1 MRPERGGR
9 SKLRRRGG
17 ARGEEGRAAGPLRAS
32 PGRAGLPR
40 PPGSRE
46 RAGRTQGEV
55 SSCFPWLERGAAAA
69 RGAGTLAPGQGDSF
83 FLFKASSLP
92 PGGARVC
99 GRVEAGGGAVPTP
112 DARPAGTRRRRA
124 GPAPANPHLGP
135 LAAPPDSS
143 GRGREARAHLRPAAS
158 KWETEAG
165 GGRWAGPGGRAA
177 GRRPGGAGTQGSQ
190 PWPSLLCTCEGLT
203 TPQSLLMSTGP
214 PLPTKTQG
222 GGTPSPGPQW
232 GPRKKSM
239 RS

>member
-99 GRVEAGGGAVPTP
+99 GRVEARGGGPRPRCPPRRNPPPPRWARSSEPSPGT
-112 DARPAGTRRRRA
+112 AGRPAGF
-124 GPAPANPHLGP
+124 
-135 LAAPPDSS
+135 
-143 GRGREARAHLRPAAS
+143 LR
-158 KWETEAG
+158 
-165 GGRWAGPGGRAA
+165 AGPGGPRPPPPRSIQVGNRGWRRKMGRA
-177 GRRPGGAGTQGSQ
+177 RGSRG
-190 PWPSLLCTCEGLT
+190 W
-203 TPQSLLMSTGP
+203 
-214 PLPTKTQG
+214 
-222 GGTPSPGPQW
+222 
-232 GPRKKSM
+232 
-239 RS
+239 

>member
-99 GRVEAGGGAVPTP
+99 GRVEAWGGRSPPQMPGPP
-112 DARPAGTRRRRA
+112 EPAA
-124 GPAPANPHLGP
+124 AALGP
-135 LAAPPDSS
+135 LQLALTWDRWPP
-143 GRGREARAHLRPAAS
+143 
-158 KWETEAG
+158 
-165 GGRWAGPGGRAA
+165 
-177 GRRPGGAGTQGSQ
+177 RRIPPGGAGRPAPTSAPQH
-190 PWPSLLCTCEGLT
+190 PSGKPRLGEED
-203 TPQSLLMSTGP
+203 GP
-214 PLPTKTQG
+214 GPGVARLVG
-222 GGTPSPGPQW
+222 GQVVLEPRAPSPGPASLAHA
-232 GPRKKSM
+232 GSHHPSVISHEY
-239 RS
+239 RSTPAH